1 MYVSQQ
7 MLRVHHDELMRHAES
22 RRLVGQAKAER
33 RPESRRVVARQ
44 PKLRSLRLG
53 RSVRHA

>member
-7 MLRVHHDELMRHAES
+7 MLRVHHDELMRDAES
-22 RRLVGQAKAER
+22 RRLVSQRKAGR
-33 RPESRRVVARQ
+33 RPESRRNIVRQ
-44 PKLRSLRLG
+44 PRLRSLRLG